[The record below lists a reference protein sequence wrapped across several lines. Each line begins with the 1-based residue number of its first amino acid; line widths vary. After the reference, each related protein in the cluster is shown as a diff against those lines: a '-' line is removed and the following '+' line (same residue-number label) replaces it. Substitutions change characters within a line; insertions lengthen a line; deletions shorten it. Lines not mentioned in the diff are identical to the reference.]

1 MLPAMV
7 AVSQMRR
14 MSYAD
19 YLALEREADVRHEYI
34 NGEAFAMAGGTP
46 RHAKL
51 KTNLTGLMFAALGS
65 GPCQAYDADLK
76 VRIVATGMAT
86 YPDLTIVCGPL
97 ERHPEDP
104 NAIANPTV
112 VFEVLSDS
120 TEAWDR
126 GAKFSHFQR
135 VPSLRHY
142 VLVSQGGARVE
153 RFTRID
159 AATWQYTAF
168 GPGEV
173 VELAAI
179 GASIEVD
186 ALYRNLP
193 D

>member
-1 MLPAMV
+1 MV
-7 AVSQMRR
+7 AAYQTRR

-19 YLALEREADVRHEYI
+19 YLALERQTDVRHEYI

-46 RHAKL
+46 RHSKL
-51 KTNLTGLMFAALGS
+51 KTNLTIEVGGALGS
-65 GPCQAYDADLK
+65 GACQAYDSDLK

-126 GAKFSHFQR
+126 GAKFSHLQR
-135 VPSLRHY
+135 VPSLQHY
-142 VLVSQGGARVE
+142 VLVNQGGVRVE

-159 AATWQYTAF
+159 AATWQYSAF

-179 GASIEVD
+179 GATLEVD